1 MIIECAC
8 KKYKFAV
15 KAEEIGIN
23 GRVVQCGVCDQKWF
37 QEPAS
42 TEEFKLLKE
51 NLVKEKEKI
60 ETKAENKK
68 NLKDKDKKNYIPIKY
83 KDKSDTSYF
92 KILIIIFFII
102 FVGLIFMYENRAL
115 LSGQYPQLS
124 EFFVLFEEFVEY
136 LNHYYKDFLEIF
148 FPNKL
153 LEK

>member
-15 KAEEIGIN
+15 RAEEIGVN

-51 NLVKEKEKI
+51 NLVKEKENI

-83 KDKSDTSYF
+83 KDKSNTSYF
-92 KILIIIFFII
+92 KILIIIFII

-124 EFFVLFEEFVEY
+124 EFSVLFEEFVEY
-136 LNHYYKDFLEIF
+136 LNQYYKDFLEIF